1 MSCRSVW
8 APHRGGAAEA
18 PLRPLRHVGRLWV
31 RAEGVSK
38 RPLYGRY
45 MTVTVGYTLVGRIE
59 LPYRPLLDPSRPS
72 CRPPPPAQR
81 PPLDPPSYEHPL
93 VFVCIHPSSSAA
105 HCVTALGRVEMW
117 NAWTQC
123 IAGRRVVSCCTRSLH
138 VLHGVAQCYG
148 VAYNSSICM
157 FR

>member
-1 MSCRSVW
+1 MTCRSVW

-45 MTVTVGYTLVGRIE
+45 VTVTVGYTLVGRFE
-59 LPYRPLLDPSRPS
+59 PPYRPLLDPSRPS

-81 PPLDPPSYEHPL
+81 PPLNPPSCEHPL
-93 VFVCIHPSSSAA
+93 MLDVVLDELDELIETAETAAVRRWAGADGVC
-105 HCVTALGRVEMW
+105 R
-117 NAWTQC
+117 
-123 IAGRRVVSCCTRSLH
+123 
-138 VLHGVAQCYG
+138 
-148 VAYNSSICM
+148 
-157 FR
+157 